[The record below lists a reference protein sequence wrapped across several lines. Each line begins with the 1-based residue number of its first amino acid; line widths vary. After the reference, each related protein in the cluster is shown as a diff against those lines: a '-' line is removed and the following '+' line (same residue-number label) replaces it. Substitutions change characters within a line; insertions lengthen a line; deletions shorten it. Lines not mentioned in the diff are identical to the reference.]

1 MEEMNER
8 MKVSKPT
15 VIHDLI
21 WTWRFLRKNCGPQK
35 FERGTWKGDKGVWQG
50 HGRGHRTILASLSL
64 HVKIAGEICIFNVK
78 IADQKFGKG
87 EGMKRDRMG
96 RTREDTGEDT
106 GTLSGWRGIAGRVS
120 RFWGRKTD

>member
-35 FERGTWKGDKGVWQG
+35 FEREE
-50 HGRGHRTILASLSL
+50 HGKVTR
-64 HVKIAGEICIFNVK
+64 EC
-78 IADQKFGKG
+78 GKG
-87 EGMKRDRMG
+87 
-96 RTREDTGEDT
+96 TGEGT
-106 GTLSGWRGIAGRVS
+106 GQTLSAWRRFAGRVS
-120 RFWGRKTD
+120 RFGGFGLYFESDLIVPIFFPAAPKNMYMLVSGHFLS